1 MSARNRIEWG
11 RVTESSPQRG
21 PVERA
26 TDAVKKAFSNRRSG
40 SVILLSFASGLPLGL
55 VWIAIPDWMRSSG
68 IDIRIVGLTTLAHA
82 PWTFKM
88 LWSPLLDKFAIPWL
102 GRRRGWIA
110 VCQIALFA
118 LTLALAAAGSPEV
131 PYVIIALSLAIAFAS
146 ASQDIAYDAYTVD
159 VLKPEEQGVAVGAKI
174 AMYRVAMQAA
184 GALSITLSAHF
195 SWVAVI
201 ALQAVCYLPMV
212 YITMTA
218 PEPAARDSVAPK
230 SVRDAIWRPFLGF
243 LSRNRALEI
252 LAFVILYK
260 LADNLSQ
267 SLLRPFLIDM
277 GYNEMD
283 RGLALLTV
291 GLICTLG
298 GTLLGGALTTAIGL
312 GHSLWIFGFLQI
324 FSNVG
329 YLFIIWSDTSRW
341 TMIGAMSF
349 ETFTTGLGMGAFGTI
364 LVRLTQ
370 KRFSAT
376 QYALYSSLFA
386 LPRLVAGPVTGVV
399 VHSVGWEI
407 FFWFTMAAGI
417 PGLMLL
423 QRFSPLG
430 TRDPALT
437 FDTSAR
443 GAPLNTRQLALR
455 GVIGAVLGTAFGLLT
470 IAFLGALNGW
480 GDEGFVF
487 GPLDE
492 LMLLVRPQGYR
503 GWFSL
508 LGAVV
513 FGVTAGLLTAAVYA
527 ARGGAYADHE
537 PE

>member
-1 MSARNRIEWG
+1 
-11 RVTESSPQRG
+11 VTESTPTRG
-21 PVERA
+21 PLERT

-68 IDIRIVGLTTLAHA
+68 IDIRVVGLTTLAHA

-118 LTLALAAAGSPEV
+118 LTLALAAAGSPEA
-131 PYVIIALSLAIAFAS
+131 PYVIISLSLAIAFAS

-184 GALSITLSAHF
+184 GALSITLSAQF

-201 ALQAVCYLPMV
+201 AMQAVCYLPML

-218 PEPAARDSVAPK
+218 PEPAARDNIAPK
-230 SVRDAIWRPFLGF
+230 SVRAAIWRPFLGF

-277 GYNEMD
+277 GYNEID

-298 GTLLGGALTTAIGL
+298 GTLLGGTLTTAIGL

-324 FSNVG
+324 FSNIG

-341 TMIGAMSF
+341 TMVGAMSF

-399 VHSVGWEI
+399 VHSVGWEM
-407 FFWFTMAAGI
+407 FFWFTMVAGI
-417 PGLMLL
+417 PGLVLL
-423 QRFSPLG
+423 HRFSPLG
-430 TRDPALT
+430 TREPELT
-437 FDTSAR
+437 FDTTVHGER
-443 GAPLNTRQLALR
+443 LTTHQLTLR
-455 GVIGAVLGTAFGLLT
+455 GVVGGVLGTTFGLL
-470 IAFLGALNGW
+470 IMAFLRALNGW
-480 GDEGFVF
+480 GDEAYVF
-487 GPLDE
+487 APLNE
-492 LMLLVRPQGYR
+492 LTLLLQPQTYKS
-503 GWFSL
+503 WFSL

-513 FGVTAGLLTAAVYA
+513 FGVAVGLLTAAVYA
-527 ARGGAYADHE
+527 ARGGDYTDDE
-537 PE
+537 TE